1 MKQQDKL
8 DKIYSVIADKTLSL
22 GCRVSYDEDLDLYD
36 VTITEQDCL
45 SLWKF
50 TPPTEYWG
58 TDFIDTNRDNY
69 LVLGHPVM
77 IGDILDWY
85 DFEGTEFAVLEIW
98 KLKRLPI
105 DEQSSEC
112 IDYIYSLI

>member
-45 SLWKF
+45 SIWNF
-50 TPPTEYWG
+50 TPPTEY
-58 TDFIDTNRDNY
+58 
-69 LVLGHPVM
+69 
-77 IGDILDWY
+77 
-85 DFEGTEFAVLEIW
+85 
-98 KLKRLPI
+98 
-105 DEQSSEC
+105 
-112 IDYIYSLI
+112 